1 MASARWSK
9 ASAERHGV
17 DDKYPAVG
25 HVVADLLSLVLVRRG
40 SRSENITV
48 NKEDFVPIKA
58 LVHLTESFLP
68 SAFKTER
75 SLRKT
80 LTASGKLV
88 FGADFEAHHKKNGY
102 YRTRAGTCI
111 D

>member
-25 HVVADLLSLVLVRRG
+25 HVVADLLSLALVRRG

-58 LVHLTESFLP
+58 LVHLAESFSSVLCHSLP
-68 SAFKTER
+68 GSARTPFVRLLRQIAAR
-75 SLRKT
+75 SARP
-80 LTASGKLV
+80 
-88 FGADFEAHHKKNGY
+88 
-102 YRTRAGTCI
+102 
-111 D
+111 